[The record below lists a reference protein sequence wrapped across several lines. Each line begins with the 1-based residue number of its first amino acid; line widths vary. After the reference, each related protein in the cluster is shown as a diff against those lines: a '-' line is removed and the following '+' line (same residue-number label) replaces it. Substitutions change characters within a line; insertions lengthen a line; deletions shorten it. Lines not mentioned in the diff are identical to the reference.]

1 MAGAPAI
8 ETWDSLERIPHPKIR
23 AFAEYWQSK
32 RAQRRAPTRADID
45 PAELGPFLPHMYMLD
60 VMPPGPRI
68 KVRLLGTEAMQSG
81 GVDLTGRFADEVLPP
96 ARYAELQ
103 QEIDDVLQNFVLRYQ
118 ISDLAWQGRP
128 HARYHRLMMPLSADQ
143 LTVTILFGVGY
154 MDPTAGG
161 AADLQPAT
169 AGGGN
174 NSTGRTSD
182 PQHRRAHRRRACRR
196 YARPAAAR
204 RGTAPL

>member
-1 MAGAPAI
+1 MAGAPAV
-8 ETWDSLERIPHPKIR
+8 ETWNSLERIPHPKIR

-32 RAQRRAPTRADID
+32 RAQRRAPARADID

-60 VMPPGPRI
+60 VVPPGPRI
-68 KVRLLGTEAMQSG
+68 KVRLLGTEALQSG

-103 QEIDDVLQNFVLRYQ
+103 QEIDDVLRNFVLRYQ

-143 LTVTILFGVGY
+143 VTVNILFGAQMLSVE
-154 MDPTAGG
+154 DAQR
-161 AADLQPAT
+161 LPA
-169 AGGGN
+169 
-174 NSTGRTSD
+174 NSVM
-182 PQHRRAHRRRACRR
+182 
-196 YARPAAAR
+196 ARSAKTAR
-204 RGTAPL
+204 RQATIAH